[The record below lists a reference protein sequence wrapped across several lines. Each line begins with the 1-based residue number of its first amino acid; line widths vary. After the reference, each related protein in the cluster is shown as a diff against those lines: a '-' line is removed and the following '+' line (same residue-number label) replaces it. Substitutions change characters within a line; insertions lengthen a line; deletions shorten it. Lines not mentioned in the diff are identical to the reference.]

1 MRWRIYATATLLFVC
16 LGLFAFAPSR
26 LDARQATPSTACISG
41 VTVEP
46 LGVGQPTAADGQEL
60 KLLRVTF
67 APGGSIG
74 MHTHPGALTLSIE
87 SGALTY
93 AVVDG
98 EADVVRASSDGTP
111 APPERLTSGD
121 ETILRP
127 GDWLFEQG
135 IVHSARNEGTEP
147 TEVLIAG
154 LMTAGEAFTQCHEE
168 AAAS

>member
-1 MRWRIYATATLLFVC
+1 MHRASSTLLVVLLVA
-16 LGLFAFAPSR
+16 LGLLAIAP
-26 LDARQATPSTACISG
+26 ARIGAHQSTPSTGCISD
-41 VTVEP
+41 VTVQP
-46 LGVGQPTAADGQEL
+46 LGRGQPSAAAGKEL
-60 KLLRVTF
+60 TLLRVTF

-74 MHTHPGALTLSIE
+74 LHGHPGSLTLSIE

-121 ETILRP
+121 ETVLRP

-135 IVHSARNEGTEP
+135 IVHSARNDGTEP
-147 TEVLIAG
+147 TEVLVAG